1 MTETQAMGF
10 KYVYAIQLVDH
21 RDTRIVGIF
30 EAAGLAEMARRVLEG
45 RLTEED
51 KDAGIFY
58 RITAYEIGKIYR

>member
-30 EAAGLAEMARRVLEG
+30 EAAGLAEMARLELDS
-45 RLTEED
+45 RLTEDERD
-51 KDAGIFY
+51 TGIY
-58 RITAYEIGKIYR
+58 YGITTFEIGKIYR